1 MENNELLRRAEDLRG
16 RCERS
21 GSVTHTGF
29 LTPAER
35 MELEHWARRTADCR
49 VLFSGGRPECERTVC
64 FFLPDW
70 LAEEDFDPAG
80 ELRAIRITA
89 HFGTPGH
96 RDYMGAL
103 LGMGIGREWLGDI
116 WVAENVA
123 YIFCMP
129 SVQRHLLSIEKVGRC
144 GVTAEE
150 LAPASVPAPERKVV
164 QKSFSVQSLRLDAV
178 VGGMFNLSRTEAA
191 RQISAGNVS
200 INYQESLKT
209 DFAVKDG
216 DIVSLRGAGK
226 GRVTGT
232 GGTSRKGRLFVYAEI
247 YR

>member
-1 MENNELLRRAEDLRG
+1 MENHELLRRAEDLRE

-21 GSVTHTGF
+21 GTVTHTGF

-35 MELEHWARRTADCR
+35 FAVETWARRAPDCSA
-49 VLFSGGRPECERTVC
+49 VFDGGRPDCERTVC
-64 FFLPDW
+64 FFLPEYLDPE
-70 LAEEDFDPAG
+70 AFDAS
-80 ELRAIRITA
+80 EYLCAIRLTA
-89 HFGTPGH
+89 HLGTPGH
-96 RDYMGAL
+96 RDYLGAL

-123 YIFCMP
+123 YVFCLP

-144 GVTAEE
+144 GVTAEA
-150 LAPASVPAPERKVV
+150 LPPASVPAPERKRR
-164 QKSFSVQSLRLDAV
+164 QKSFSVQTLRLDAV

-200 INYQESLKT
+200 VNYQESLKT

-226 GRVTGT
+226 GRITGT
-232 GGTSRKGRLFVYAEI
+232 GGTSRKGRLFVSAEI
-247 YR
+247 YQ